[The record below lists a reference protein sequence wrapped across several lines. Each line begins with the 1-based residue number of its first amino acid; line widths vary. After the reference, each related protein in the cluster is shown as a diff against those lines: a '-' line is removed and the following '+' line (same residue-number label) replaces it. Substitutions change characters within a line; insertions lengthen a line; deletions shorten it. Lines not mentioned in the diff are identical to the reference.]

1 MGSTSE
7 GRKTMSKEQRITERL
22 QKKSGTADEVQHELG
37 FEHQSN
43 SAAFTK
49 LKQAGIIEGTGI
61 YRKTR
66 LGKMAEVM
74 QISQPKNPLPFG
86 DDE

>member
-1 MGSTSE
+1 MGSTDQ
-7 GRKTMSKEQRITERL
+7 GRKTMSMEEQILERL
-22 QKKSGTADEVQHELG
+22 RKKSGTADEVQHELG

-49 LKQAGIIEGTGI
+49 LKQAGKIEGTGI

-74 QISQPKNPLPFG
+74 QITQPKNPLPF
-86 DDE
+86 EEN

>member
-7 GRKTMSKEQRITERL
+7 GRKTMSKAQRITERL
-22 QKKSGTADEVQHELG
+22 QKKSGTADEVEHELG
-37 FEHQSN
+37 FAHQSN

-49 LKQAGIIEGTGI
+49 LKKAGIIEGTGEK
-61 YRKTR
+61 RKTR
-66 LGKMAEVM
+66 LGRDAEVM
-74 QISQPKNPLPFG
+74 QISQPKNPLPFV